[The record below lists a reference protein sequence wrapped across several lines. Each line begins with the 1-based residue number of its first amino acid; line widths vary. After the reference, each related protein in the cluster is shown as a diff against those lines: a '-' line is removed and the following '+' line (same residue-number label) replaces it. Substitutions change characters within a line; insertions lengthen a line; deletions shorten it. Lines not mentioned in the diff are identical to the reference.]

1 MKSLKVQISNG
12 KEMDKI
18 CRLSLIRKKKSFL
31 ILLQKW
37 RRMTNRG
44 KKRSAKNDDVHLILI
59 LL

>member
-18 CRLSLIRKKKSFL
+18 CRLSLIRKKISFL

-44 KKRSAKNDDVHLILI
+44 KKRSAKKDDVHLILI